1 MTKSPIR
8 STPSSYRYIM
18 VVLTRNFA
26 LLAALASLAAVCL
39 VRPANAA
46 AISKESVS
54 VHAHGGIS
62 VSHSDQVRIRPTA
75 ASAAENSV
83 SVHAHAG
90 VSVSHH
96 HSLQVRH
103 QPTAAAADSVSI
115 HASASASAR
124 VSVSNAYRARAPT
137 PTLAMKVSVFY
148 ALATTKFLLQEQKR
162 RVTRSQK
169 DEFQVA
175 KVSIS
180 LSLSL
185 NDVRS
190 IFLAM
195 GSSGPSSS
203 TWRSLH
209 RRWKRLWGN
218 HQDCYCDLCKGQTCT
233 YCFHQRR

>member
-103 QPTAAAADSVSI
+103 QPTATDSVSI